1 MAAQHD
7 SSQIRNVV
15 LVGHGGCG
23 KTSLAEA
30 MLFIS
35 GATSRLGSTMNH
47 TSILDFEPEEQKRQ
61 GSIGTSLAWVEHE
74 GHKINILDTPGDQ
87 NFIFDS
93 FNAMRGADAAIIV
106 ISAPDGVEVQTEQVY
121 NQARQLGLPVVFFI
135 NKNDRERADA
145 ASCVKEL
152 EEVLGVSPV
161 PLQVPVGAEHDFK
174 GIVSLFQKKA
184 MIFSDDG
191 SGSYEKTAIPAALT
205 DEVDGAW
212 ERLVETVAETDEE
225 LLMEYLD
232 TFELSD
238 EQVKEAFRAALKR
251 GEIAPVIYGSAT
263 SCIGAL
269 GLMDLITW
277 ALPSPL
283 ERGAISAMD
292 GEDPVEIT
300 PDPEGD
306 FVAQIIRTSIDE
318 FAGKTSIF
326 RIFSGTPPS
335 DSAVL
340 NTTNGSDERLGGLYA
355 LRGRDR
361 ESVSIPACGD
371 ILSVAKLKASTTG
384 DTLTVPGSAVRLE
397 QVAYPPPMMSYVIE
411 PASKGAESK
420 LKIAL
425 ERLLDEDPTL
435 STTFEDLTHHM
446 VLQGMGQAHL
456 DMSIARMKR
465 KYKVEVTT
473 ALPPVP
479 YRETIQRRVDNV
491 EGKHKKQ
498 TGGAGQ
504 FGVCYLNVEPLESGE
519 GFQFEDKIVGGSI
532 PRQLIPSV
540 EKGIRKRMNNGFLA
554 GYPIVDVRVELFD
567 GKYHPVDSKD
577 VAFQMAGSKGLKA
590 AFEKG
595 GTRLLEPIY
604 EMEIAVP
611 TEVMGDI
618 MGDITS
624 RRGRVMGMDPKGKN
638 TIIKALCPLAEIQEY
653 APLLRGMTG
662 GKGTFTM
669 KLASYESVPSHL
681 VDKVVSASPFRRDDD
696 E

>member
-1 MAAQHD
+1 MAAQYD

-30 MLFIS
+30 MLFLS
-35 GATSRLGSTMNH
+35 GATSRLGSTMNL
-47 TSILDFEPEEQKRQ
+47 TSILDYEPEEQKRQ
-61 GSIGTSLAWVEHE
+61 GSIGTSLAWTAFDD
-74 GHKINILDTPGDQ
+74 HKINILDTPGDQ

-106 ISAPDGVEVQTEQVY
+106 VSAADGVEVQTERVY
-121 NQARQLGLPVVFFI
+121 HQAKALGLPVVFFI

-145 ASCVKEL
+145 AGCVDEL
-152 EEVLGVSPV
+152 EEVLGCTVV
-161 PLQVPVGAEHDFK
+161 PLQVPIGAEQDFK
-174 GIVSLFQKKA
+174 GIVSLFQMKA
-184 MIFSDDG
+184 LLYSDD
-191 SGSYEKTAIPAALT
+191 SGSYDKTDIPEELEDDAEGAREK
-205 DEVDGAW
+205 
-212 ERLVETVAETDEE
+212 LVETVAETDEE

-232 TFELSD
+232 TFELSED
-238 EQVKEAFRAALKR
+238 QVKTAFRAALKR
-251 GEIAPVIYGSAT
+251 GEITPVLYGSAT
-263 SCIGAL
+263 NCIGVL
-269 GLMDLITW
+269 GLLEIINW

-283 ERGAISAMD
+283 ERGAVSAMD
-292 GEDPVEIT
+292 GDDPVEIVPS
-300 PDPEGD
+300 PDGE
-306 FVAQIIRTSIDE
+306 FLAQVIRTTIDE

-326 RIFSGTPPS
+326 RVFSGRPPG
-335 DSAVL
+335 DNAVH
-340 NTTNGSDERLGGLYA
+340 NTTRDAAERLGGLYA
-355 LRGRDR
+355 LRGKERDGV
-361 ESVSIPACGD
+361 SVPACGD
-371 ILSVAKLKASTTG
+371 ILAVAKLKSTTTG
-384 DTLTVPGSAVRLE
+384 DTLTPPGSSIKLE
-397 QVAYPPPMMSYVIE
+397 QTTYPPPMMSYVIQ
-411 PASKGAESK
+411 PAGKGAESK

-425 ERLLDEDPTL
+425 ERMLDEDPTL
-435 STTFEDLTHHM
+435 STTFEDLTHQM

-465 KYKVEVTT
+465 KYKVDVSTS
-473 ALPPVP
+473 LPPVP
-479 YRETIQRRVDNV
+479 YRETIQRRVDGV

-504 FGVCYLNVEPLESGE
+504 FGVCYINVEPLSSGE
-519 GFQFEDKIVGGSI
+519 GFQFADKIVGGSI

-554 GYPIVDVRVELFD
+554 GYPIVDVRVELYD

-611 TEVMGDI
+611 TDVMGDI

-624 RRGRVMGMDPKGKN
+624 RRGRVMGMEPKGKN
-638 TIIKALCPLAEIQEY
+638 TVIKALCPLAEIQEY
-653 APLLRGMTG
+653 APILRGMSG

-669 KLASYESVPSHL
+669 QLSSYESVPNSL
-681 VDKVVSASPFRRDDD
+681 VDKVVSSSPFRRDDD

>member
-1 MAAQHD
+1 MATQYD

-30 MLFIS
+30 MLFLS
-35 GATSRLGSTMNH
+35 GATNRLGNTVNR
-47 TSILDFEPEEQKRQ
+47 TSVLDFEPEEQKRQ
-61 GSIGTSLAWVEHE
+61 GTIGTSLAWTEHN
-74 GHKINILDTPGDQ
+74 GHKINLLDTPGDQ

-93 FNAMRGADAAIIV
+93 FNAMRGADAAVIV
-106 ISAPDGVEVQTEQVY
+106 LSAPDGVEVQTERVY
-121 NQARQLGLPVVFFI
+121 NQAKALGLPVIFFI

-145 ASCVKEL
+145 AGCVNEL

-161 PLQVPVGAEHDFK
+161 PLQVPIGSESTFK
-174 GIVSLFQKKA
+174 GIISLFQKKA
-184 MIFSDDG
+184 LIYKNDG
-191 SGSYEKTAIPAALT
+191 SGSYEKTDIPEDLE
-205 DEVDGAW
+205 DEVEGAW
-212 ERLVETVAETDEE
+212 EKLVETVAETDED

-238 EQVKEAFRAALKR
+238 EQVRGAFRAALKR

-269 GLMDLITW
+269 GLLDLITW

-283 ERGAISAMD
+283 ERGSIDAMD
-292 GEDPVEIT
+292 GENLVEIT
-300 PDPEGD
+300 PDPDGE
-306 FVAQIIRTSIDE
+306 FIAQVIRTSIDAV
-318 FAGKTSIF
+318 AGKISIF
-326 RIFSGTPPS
+326 RIFSGRPPG
-335 DSAVL
+335 DSSVY
-340 NTTNGSDERLGGLYA
+340 NTTRVASERFGGLYT

-361 ESVSIPACGD
+361 SPVPIPACGD
-371 ILSVAKLKASTTG
+371 ILSVSKLKSTTTG
-384 DTLTVPGSAVRLE
+384 DTLTTPGSTIQLE
-397 QVAYPPPMMSYVIE
+397 RITYPAPMMSYVIQ

-425 ERLLDEDPTL
+425 ERMLDEDPTL
-435 STTFEDLTHHM
+435 STTFEDLTHQM

-456 DMSIARMKR
+456 DMSIERMKR
-465 KYKVEVTT
+465 KYKVDVT
-473 ALPPVP
+473 ASLPPVP
-479 YRETIQRRVDNV
+479 YRETIQRRVNGI

-504 FGVCYLNVEPLESGE
+504 FGVCYLNVEPLDSGE
-519 GFQFEDKIVGGSI
+519 GFQFVDRIVGGSI

-540 EKGIRKRMNNGFLA
+540 EKGIKKRMNNGFLA
-554 GYPIVDVRVELFD
+554 GYPIVDVRVEVYD

-624 RRGRVMGMDPKGKN
+624 RRGRVMGMEPKGKN
-638 TIIKALCPLAEIQEY
+638 TIIKALCPLVEIQQY

-669 KLASYESVPSHL
+669 QLSSYESVPSHL
-681 VDKVVSASPFRRDDD
+681 IRKVISSSPFRRDDD
-696 E
+696 D

>member
-1 MAAQHD
+1 MAAQFD

-30 MLFIS
+30 MLFLS
-35 GATSRLGSTMNH
+35 GATSRLGKTVNH
-47 TSILDFEPEEQKRQ
+47 TSVLDFEPEEQKRQ
-61 GSIGTSLAWVEHE
+61 GTIGTSLAWTEHD

-106 ISAPDGVEVQTEQVY
+106 LSAPDGVEVQTERVY
-121 NQARQLGLPVVFFI
+121 HQARALGLPVVFFI

-145 ASCVKEL
+145 DGCVAEL

-161 PLQVPVGAEHDFK
+161 PLQVPIGAESSFK
-174 GIVSLFQKKA
+174 GIVSLFQMKA
-184 MIFSDDG
+184 MVFSSDG
-191 SGSYEKTAIPAALT
+191 SGSYEKGEIPAELK
-205 DEVDGAW
+205 DEADGAW
-212 ERLVETVAETDEE
+212 EKLVETVAETDED

-238 EQVKEAFRAALKR
+238 EQVRTAFRAALKR
-251 GEIAPVIYGSAT
+251 GDIAPVIYGAAT
-263 SCIGAL
+263 SCVGAL
-269 GLMDLITW
+269 GLLELINW

-283 ERGAISAMD
+283 ERG
-292 GEDPVEIT
+292 PVAALSGQDFAEVV
-300 PDPEGD
+300 PDPDGK
-306 FVAQIIRTSIDE
+306 FVAQVIRTSIDE

-326 RIFSGTPPS
+326 RVFSGRPPG
-335 DSAVL
+335 DSAVQ
-340 NTTNGSDERLGGLYA
+340 NTTREVSERLGGLYA
-355 LRGRDR
+355 LRGKDRD
-361 ESVSIPACGD
+361 SVSIPVCGD
-371 ILSVAKLKASTTG
+371 ILSVAKLKSTTTG
-384 DTLTVPGSAVRLE
+384 DTLTSPGMSITLE
-397 QVAYPPPMMSYVIE
+397 QVSYPPPMMSYVIQ

-425 ERLLDEDPTL
+425 ERMLDEDPTL
-435 STTFEDLTHHM
+435 STTFEDLTHQM
-446 VLQGMGQAHL
+446 VLEGMGQAHL
-456 DMSIARMKR
+456 DMAIARMKR
-465 KYKVEVTT
+465 KYKVDVATS
-473 ALPPVP
+473 LPPVP
-479 YRETIQRRVDNV
+479 YRETIQRRVDRI

-504 FGVCYLNVEPLESGE
+504 FGVCYLNVEPLSSGE
-519 GFQFEDKIVGGSI
+519 GFQFADKIVGGSI

-554 GYPIVDVRVELFD
+554 GYPIVDVRVELYD

-590 AFEKG
+590 AFEEG

-624 RRGRVMGMDPKGKN
+624 RRGRVMGMEPKGKN
-638 TIIKALCPLAEIQEY
+638 TVIKALCPLAEIQEY
-653 APLLRGMTG
+653 APLLRGMSG

-669 KLASYESVPSHL
+669 QLSSYESVPSNL
-681 VDKVVSASPFRRDDD
+681 VSKVVSASPFRRDDD